1 MKHLRAGLDVR
12 PSVNPGVC
20 LESATSQSAVLPVRG
35 EGEALCRLLS
45 FQMVL
50 PMAATVKS

>member
-1 MKHLRAGLDVR
+1 MKHLRAALDVR
-12 PSVNPGVC
+12 PSVNPDVC
-20 LESATSQSAVLPVRG
+20 LESATSESPVLPVRG
-35 EGEALCRLLS
+35 EGEALRCLVS